1 MSQSPHSV
9 SSRGKRGCGFTFEVQ
24 QFEEDL
30 GGRPEAEALS
40 RRVVIGCD
48 EGIEKLVVDGVEVG
62 SARQGSAQSTD
73 GVFDGAL
80 LPGAM
85 GVAEEGPDAE
95 LVGEDVML
103 SELGAVVEGDG
114 LAQPPIESLEPG
126 NELISGGMGSFA
138 RLLGKQQEAGLAFV
152 RHQDDLAGCSEEHEV
167 GFPMA
172 VGPALLDGIG
182 AQGNGDAVFDEAGGG
197 AAPLG
202 APTALVLGS
211 RQVVAP
217 SPVVGAADLGVDEAV
232 DGLVA
237 DGGRNLLALEPT

>member
-1 MSQSPHSV
+1 
-9 SSRGKRGCGFTFEVQ
+9 VQ

-172 VGPALLDGIG
+172 GGFAVIDLGRTFADR
-182 AQGNGDAVFDEAGGG
+182 DAVVDVVCGTSALSAAQTQLCSSIGNSEFTFSLRNNQKPASG
-197 AAPLG
+197 AV
-202 APTALVLGS
+202 PTITPGTFAAIVLKHS
-211 RQVVAP
+211 
-217 SPVVGAADLGVDEAV
+217 SP
-232 DGLVA
+232 
-237 DGGRNLLALEPT
+237 